1 MKKNGFKKMKIKIKK
16 DLKNFIKDESG
27 FMTKE
32 NILKVGVGTIAALGM
47 FSGVAKAAPPPCDGT
62 YVHTS
67 DNTLQWTGN
76 DVGVKTV
83 IPSHTHH
90 AAHCSY

>member
-1 MKKNGFKKMKIKIKK
+1 MKRHDIKKLKVKIKK
-16 DLKNFIKDESG
+16 DIKNFMKDESG

-32 NILKVGVGTIAALGM
+32 NILKVGMGTIAALAM
-47 FSGVAKAAPPPCDGT
+47 FSGVAKAGPPACNNQF
-62 YVHTS
+62 VHTS

-76 DVGVKTV
+76 NVGVKTI